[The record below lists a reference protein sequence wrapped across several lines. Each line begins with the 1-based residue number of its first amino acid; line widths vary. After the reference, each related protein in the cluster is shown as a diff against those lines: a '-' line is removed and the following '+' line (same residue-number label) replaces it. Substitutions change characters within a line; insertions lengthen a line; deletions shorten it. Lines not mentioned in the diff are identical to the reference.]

1 MRPLDRKLLRDLWA
15 IKGQAVAISLVI
27 GAGVAMLVM
36 YLSNFD
42 SLRLTQTA
50 FYERSRFADVFA
62 SPQAGARP
70 AGASGSPRSPG
81 WRRSRPGWWP
91 TSPSTSPAST
101 SRRWGG

>member
-1 MRPLDRKLLRDLWA
+1 MRALDRKLLRDLWD
-15 IKGQAVAISLVI
+15 IKGQAIAISLVI

-36 YLSNFD
+36 YLSNFN

-62 SPQAGARP
+62 SLKRAPDRLE
-70 AGASGSPRSPG
+70 PRIAAIPG
-81 WRRSRPGWWP
+81 VSAVETRWWP

-101 SRRWGG
+101 SRRSGG